1 MSFLCPSYSI
11 YINKIKNQYERIYN
25 NMINIKQQND
35 NIFNEI
41 NSELINMKLQL
52 YETKSLLNK
61 ESILYFILYI

>member
-11 YINKIKNQYERIYN
+11 CINKIKNQYERIYN

-41 NSELINMKLQL
+41 NTELINMKLQL

-61 ESILYFILYI
+61 ECILYFIFS